1 MDLQLALMAGVD
13 IPVPECHIILHQPR
27 IKEISYIGE
36 SVFFTAVQCLSL
48 NKTSFIEDESL
59 LNTTSNF
66 QIFMTVMS
74 SDEAVEKKQNVLQLL
89 TLMFPQ
95 YKIILTPRSILLN
108 GNDSQSI
115 IDESNFDTFQEV
127 IRKVFC
133 TSSSPMDQT
142 TFNPAD
148 KKAEEI
154 AAKLMKARQKV
165 AEQNGAGG
173 SSVFS
178 QYLSILTVGLNSM
191 SMSELLNLTMYQLY
205 DLIERY
211 MLFTNWDMDIRSRLA
226 GGKPDSKPDNWMKN
240 IH

>member
-1 MDLQLALMAGVD
+1 MYLRLALMAGVD

-74 SDEAVEKKQNVLQLL
+74 SDEAVEKKQDVLQLL
-89 TLMFPQ
+89 TLLFPQ
-95 YKIILTPRSILLN
+95 YKIILTPRSILFN
-108 GNDSQSI
+108 GNDSQSM
-115 IDESNFDTFQEV
+115 IDESNFDIFQEIV
-127 IRKVFC
+127 RKIFC

-154 AAKLMKARQKV
+154 AAKLMKARQRV
-165 AEQNGAGG
+165 AEQNGAAG

-178 QYLSILTVGLNSM
+178 QYLSILTIGLSSM
-191 SMSELLNLTMYQLY
+191 SISDLLNLTMYQLY

>member
-1 MDLQLALMAGVD
+1 MISELALMTGVD
-13 IPVPECHIILHQPR
+13 IPIVECQLILHQPK
-27 IKEISYIGE
+27 IKEIALIGE
-36 SVFFTAVQCLSL
+36 THFFTAVQCLCLS
-48 NKTSFIEDESL
+48 KTSFIEDESL
-59 LNTTSNF
+59 LNSTSNF

-74 SDEAVEKKQNVLQLL
+74 SEEAVEKKKDVLQLL
-89 TLMFPQ
+89 TLLFPQ
-95 YKIILTPRSILLN
+95 YKIILTPRSILFN

-115 IDESNFDTFQEV
+115 IDESNFDIFQTV
-127 IRKVFC
+127 ARKIFC

-154 AAKLMKARQKV
+154 AAKLMRARQRV
-165 AEQNGAGG
+165 AEQDGAVG
-173 SSVFS
+173 SSIFS
-178 QYLSILTVGLNSM
+178 RYLSILTVGLSSM
-191 SMSELLNLTMYQLY
+191 SISELMNLTMYQLY

>member
-1 MDLQLALMAGVD
+1 MYLRLALMAGVD

-95 YKIILTPRSILLN
+95 YKIILTPRSILFN
-108 GNDSQSI
+108 GNDSQSM
-115 IDESNFDTFQEV
+115 IDESNFDIFQEIV
-127 IRKVFC
+127 RKIFC

-154 AAKLMKARQKV
+154 AAKLMKARQRV
-165 AEQNGAGG
+165 AEQNGAAG

-178 QYLSILTVGLNSM
+178 QYLSILTIGLSSM
-191 SMSELLNLTMYQLY
+191 SISDLLNLTMYQLY

>member
-1 MDLQLALMAGVD
+1 MDLRLALMAGVD

-95 YKIILTPRSILLN
+95 YKIILTPRSILFN
-108 GNDSQSI
+108 GNDSQSM
-115 IDESNFDTFQEV
+115 IDESNFDTFQEI

-154 AAKLMKARQKV
+154 AAKLMKARQRV
-165 AEQNGAGG
+165 AEQNGAVG
-173 SSVFS
+173 SSIFS

-191 SMSELLNLTMYQLY
+191 PMSELLNLTMYQLY

>member
-1 MDLQLALMAGVD
+1 MDLRLALMAGVD

-48 NKTSFIEDESL
+48 NKTSFIEDENL

-95 YKIILTPRSILLN
+95 YKIILTPRSILFN
-108 GNDSQSI
+108 GNDSQSM
-115 IDESNFDTFQEV
+115 IDESNFDTFQEI

-154 AAKLMKARQKV
+154 AAKLMKARQRV

>member
-1 MDLQLALMAGVD
+1 MDLRLALMAGVD

-59 LNTTSNF
+59 LNSTNNF

-95 YKIILTPRSILLN
+95 YKTILTPRSILFN
-108 GNDSQSI
+108 GNDTQSM
-115 IDESNFDTFQEV
+115 IDESNFDIFQDV

-154 AAKLMKARQKV
+154 AAKLMKARQRV
-165 AEQNGAGG
+165 AEQNGAAG
-173 SSVFS
+173 SSVFT

-191 SMSELLNLTMYQLY
+191 SMSDLLNLTMYQLY

>member
-1 MDLQLALMAGVD
+1 MDLRLALMAGVD
-13 IPVPECHIILHQPR
+13 IPVPECHLILHQPK
-27 IKEISYIGE
+27 IKEISFIGE
-36 SVFFTAVQCLSL
+36 SVFFTAVQCLCL

-59 LNTTSNF
+59 LNATSNF

-74 SDEAVEKKQNVLQLL
+74 SDEAVEKKQDVLQLL
-89 TLMFPQ
+89 TLLFPQ
-95 YKIILTPRSILLN
+95 YKIILTPRSILFN
-108 GNDSQSI
+108 GNDSQSM
-115 IDESNFDTFQEV
+115 IDESNFDIFQEIV
-127 IRKVFC
+127 RKIFC

-154 AAKLMKARQKV
+154 AAKLMEARQRV
-165 AEQNGAGG
+165 AEQNGAAG

-178 QYLSILTVGLNSM
+178 QYLSILTVGLSSM
-191 SMSELLNLTMYQLY
+191 SMFDLLNLTMYQLY

>member
-1 MDLQLALMAGVD
+1 MDYRLALMAGTD
-13 IPVPECHIILHQPR
+13 IPIPECKLILHQPKV
-27 IKEISYIGE
+27 KEIAFIGE
-36 SVFFTAVQCLSL
+36 QQFFMAIQCLSL
-48 NKTSFIEDESL
+48 NKQTFIEDESL
-59 LNTTSNF
+59 LNNTSNF

-74 SDEAVEKKQNVLQLL
+74 SDEAIDKKESVLQLL
-89 TLMFPQ
+89 TLLFPNH
-95 YKIILTPRSILLN
+95 KIILTPRSILLN
-108 GNDSQSI
+108 GNDSQSM

-154 AAKLMKARQKV
+154 AAKLMKARQRV
-165 AEQNGAGG
+165 AEQNGAVG
-173 SSVFS
+173 SSIFS

>member
-1 MDLQLALMAGVD
+1 MDLRLALMAGVD

-66 QIFMTVMS
+66 QIFMAVMS

-95 YKIILTPRSILLN
+95 YKIILTPRSILFN
-108 GNDSQSI
+108 GNDTQSM

-154 AAKLMKARQKV
+154 AAKLMKARQRV

-178 QYLSILTVGLNSM
+178 QYLSILTVGLSSM
-191 SMSELLNLTMYQLY
+191 SISDLMNLTMYQLY

-226 GGKPDSKPDNWMKN
+226 GEKPDSKPDNWMKN

>member
-1 MDLQLALMAGVD
+1 MDYRLALMAGID
-13 IPVPECHIILHQPR
+13 IPIPECKLILHQPKV
-27 IKEISYIGE
+27 KEIAFIGE
-36 SVFFTAVQCLSL
+36 QQFFMAIQCLSL
-48 NKTSFIEDESL
+48 NKQTFIEDESL
-59 LNTTSNF
+59 LNNTSNF

-74 SDEAVEKKQNVLQLL
+74 SDEAIDKKESVLQLL
-89 TLMFPQ
+89 TLLFPNH
-95 YKIILTPRSILLN
+95 KIILTPRSILLN
-108 GNDSQSI
+108 GNDSQSM

-154 AAKLMKARQKV
+154 AAKLMKARQRV
-165 AEQNGAGG
+165 AEQNGAVG
-173 SSVFS
+173 SSIFS

-191 SMSELLNLTMYQLY
+191 PMSELLNLTMYQLY

>member
-1 MDLQLALMAGVD
+1 MDLRLALMAGVD

-95 YKIILTPRSILLN
+95 YKIILTPRSILFN
-108 GNDSQSI
+108 GNDTQSM
-115 IDESNFDTFQEV
+115 IDESNFDIFQDIV
-127 IRKVFC
+127 RKIFC

-154 AAKLMKARQKV
+154 AAKLMKARQRV
-165 AEQNGAGG
+165 AEQNGAAG

-178 QYLSILTVGLNSM
+178 QYLSILTVGLSSM
-191 SMSELLNLTMYQLY
+191 SMFDLLNLTMYQLY

>member
-1 MDLQLALMAGVD
+1 MDLRLALMAGVD

-95 YKIILTPRSILLN
+95 YKIILTPRSMLLN
-108 GNDSQSI
+108 GNDSQSM
-115 IDESNFDTFQEV
+115 IDESNFDTFQEI

-154 AAKLMKARQKV
+154 AAKLMKARQRV
-165 AEQNGAGG
+165 AEQNGAVG
-173 SSVFS
+173 SSIFS

-191 SMSELLNLTMYQLY
+191 PMSELLNLTMYQLY

>member
-1 MDLQLALMAGVD
+1 MTSNLSLITGID
-13 IPVPECHIILHQPR
+13 IPIVECRLVLHQPK
-27 IKEISYIGE
+27 IKEIAFMGE
-36 SVFFTAVQCLSL
+36 TQFFTAVQCLCL

-59 LNTTSNF
+59 LNNTSNF

-89 TLMFPQ
+89 ALLFPQ
-95 YKIILTPRSILLN
+95 YKIILTPRSVLFN
-108 GNDSQSI
+108 GNDSQSM
-115 IDESNFDTFQEV
+115 IDESNFDTFQE
-127 IRKVFC
+127 IARKVFC

-154 AAKLMKARQKV
+154 AAKLMRARQRV

>member
-1 MDLQLALMAGVD
+1 MISNLALMTGID
-13 IPVPECHIILHQPR
+13 IPIEECQLILHQPR
-27 IKEISYIGE
+27 IKEIAFMGE
-36 SVFFTAVQCLSL
+36 SQFFTAVQCLCL

-59 LNTTSNF
+59 LNSTNNF

-74 SDEAVEKKQNVLQLL
+74 SDEAIDKKESVLQLL
-89 TLMFPQ
+89 TLLFPQ
-95 YKIILTPRSILLN
+95 HKTILTPRSILFN
-108 GNDSQSI
+108 GNDSQSM
-115 IDESNFDTFQEV
+115 IDESNFDIFQDV
-127 IRKVFC
+127 VRKVFC

-154 AAKLMKARQKV
+154 AAKLMKARQRV
-165 AEQNGAGG
+165 AEQNGAAG
-173 SSVFS
+173 SSVFT

-191 SMSELLNLTMYQLY
+191 SMSDLLNLTMYQLY

>member
-1 MDLQLALMAGVD
+1 MDLRLALMAGVD

-95 YKIILTPRSILLN
+95 YKTILTPRSILFN
-108 GNDSQSI
+108 GNDSQSM
-115 IDESNFDTFQEV
+115 IDESNFDIFQDV

-154 AAKLMKARQKV
+154 AAKLMKARQRV
-165 AEQNGAGG
+165 AEQNGAAG
-173 SSVFS
+173 SSVFT

-191 SMSELLNLTMYQLY
+191 SMSDLLNLTMYQLY

-211 MLFTNWDMDIRSRLA
+211 MLYTNWDMDIRSRLA

>member
-1 MDLQLALMAGVD
+1 MISELALMTGVD
-13 IPVPECHIILHQPR
+13 IPIVECQLILHQPK
-27 IKEISYIGE
+27 IKEIALIGE
-36 SVFFTAVQCLSL
+36 THFFTAVQCLCLS
-48 NKTSFIEDESL
+48 KTSFIEDESL
-59 LNTTSNF
+59 LNSTSNF

-74 SDEAVEKKQNVLQLL
+74 SEEAVEKKKDVLQLL
-89 TLMFPQ
+89 TLLFPQ
-95 YKIILTPRSILLN
+95 YKIILTPRSILFN

-115 IDESNFDTFQEV
+115 IDESNFDIFQTV
-127 IRKVFC
+127 ARKIFC

-154 AAKLMKARQKV
+154 AAKLMRARQRV
-165 AEQNGAGG
+165 AEQDGAAG
-173 SSVFS
+173 SSIFS
-178 QYLSILTVGLNSM
+178 RYLSILTVGLSSM
-191 SMSELLNLTMYQLY
+191 SISELMNLTMYQLY

>member
-1 MDLQLALMAGVD
+1 MDYRLALMAGID
-13 IPVPECHIILHQPR
+13 IPIPECKLILHQPKV
-27 IKEISYIGE
+27 KEIAFIGE
-36 SVFFTAVQCLSL
+36 QQFFMAIQCLSL
-48 NKTSFIEDESL
+48 NKQTFIEDESL
-59 LNTTSNF
+59 LNNTSNF

-74 SDEAVEKKQNVLQLL
+74 FDEAIDKKESVLQLL
-89 TLMFPQ
+89 TLLFPNH
-95 YKIILTPRSILLN
+95 KIILTPRSILLN
-108 GNDSQSI
+108 GNDSQSM

-165 AEQNGAGG
+165 AEQNGAAG
-173 SSVFS
+173 SSVFT

-191 SMSELLNLTMYQLY
+191 SMSDLLNLTMYQLY

>member
-1 MDLQLALMAGVD
+1 MVSDLALMTGID
-13 IPVPECHIILHQPR
+13 IPIVECQLILHQPK
-27 IKEISYIGE
+27 IKEIALIGE
-36 SVFFTAVQCLSL
+36 SHFFTAVQCLCLS
-48 NKTSFIEDESL
+48 KTSFIEDESL
-59 LNTTSNF
+59 LNSTSNF

-74 SDEAVEKKQNVLQLL
+74 SEEAVEKKKDVLQLL
-89 TLMFPQ
+89 TLLFPQ
-95 YKIILTPRSILLN
+95 YKIILTPRSILFN
-108 GNDSQSI
+108 GNDSQSM
-115 IDESNFDTFQEV
+115 IDESNFDIFQTV
-127 IRKVFC
+127 ARKIFC

-154 AAKLMKARQKV
+154 AAKLMKARQRV
-165 AEQNGAGG
+165 AEQNGSAG

-178 QYLSILTVGLNSM
+178 QYLSILTVGLSSM
-191 SMSELLNLTMYQLY
+191 SISDLMNLTMYQLY

>member
-1 MDLQLALMAGVD
+1 MDLRLALMAGVD

-95 YKIILTPRSILLN
+95 YKIILTPRSILFN
-108 GNDSQSI
+108 GNDSQSM
-115 IDESNFDTFQEV
+115 IDESNFDIFQDIV
-127 IRKVFC
+127 RKIFC

-154 AAKLMKARQKV
+154 AAKLMKARQRV
-165 AEQNGAGG
+165 AEQNGAAG

-178 QYLSILTVGLNSM
+178 QYLSILTVGLSSM
-191 SMSELLNLTMYQLY
+191 SIFDLMNLTMYQLY

>member
-1 MDLQLALMAGVD
+1 MDYRLALMAGID
-13 IPVPECHIILHQPR
+13 IPIPECKLILHQPKV
-27 IKEISYIGE
+27 KEIAFIGE
-36 SVFFTAVQCLSL
+36 QQFFMAIQCLSL
-48 NKTSFIEDESL
+48 NKQTFIEDESL
-59 LNTTSNF
+59 LNNTSNF

-74 SDEAVEKKQNVLQLL
+74 SDEAIDTKESVLQLL

-108 GNDSQSI
+108 GNDSQSM

-154 AAKLMKARQKV
+154 AAKLMKARQRV
-165 AEQNGAGG
+165 AEQNGAAG
-173 SSVFS
+173 SSVFT

-191 SMSELLNLTMYQLY
+191 SMSDLLNLTMYQLY

>member
-1 MDLQLALMAGVD
+1 MDLRLALMAGVD

-95 YKIILTPRSILLN
+95 YKIILTPRSMLLN
-108 GNDSQSI
+108 GNDSQSM
-115 IDESNFDTFQEV
+115 IDESNFDTFQEI

-154 AAKLMKARQKV
+154 AAKLMKARQRV
-165 AEQNGAGG
+165 AEQNGAAG
-173 SSVFS
+173 SSVFT

-191 SMSELLNLTMYQLY
+191 SMSDLLNLTMYQLY

>member
-1 MDLQLALMAGVD
+1 MDYRLALMAGTD
-13 IPVPECHIILHQPR
+13 IPIPECKLILHQPKV
-27 IKEISYIGE
+27 KEIAFIGE
-36 SVFFTAVQCLSL
+36 QQFFMAIQCLSL
-48 NKTSFIEDESL
+48 NKQTFIEDESL
-59 LNTTSNF
+59 LNNTSNF

-74 SDEAVEKKQNVLQLL
+74 SDEAIDKKESVLQLL
-89 TLMFPQ
+89 TLLFPNH
-95 YKIILTPRSILLN
+95 KIILTPRSMLLN
-108 GNDSQSI
+108 GNDSQSM
-115 IDESNFDTFQEV
+115 IDESNFDTFQEI

-154 AAKLMKARQKV
+154 AAKLMKARQRV

>member
-1 MDLQLALMAGVD
+1 MDLRLALMAGVD

-59 LNTTSNF
+59 LNITSNF

-154 AAKLMKARQKV
+154 AAKLMKARQRV

-226 GGKPDSKPDNWMKN
+226 GSKPDSKPDNWMKN

>member
-1 MDLQLALMAGVD
+1 MDLRLALMAGVD

-95 YKIILTPRSILLN
+95 YKIILTPRSMLLN
-108 GNDSQSI
+108 GNDSQSM
-115 IDESNFDTFQEV
+115 IDESNFDIFQDV

-154 AAKLMKARQKV
+154 AAKLMKARQRV
-165 AEQNGAGG
+165 AEQNGAAG
-173 SSVFS
+173 SSVFT

-191 SMSELLNLTMYQLY
+191 SMSDLLNLTMYQLY

-211 MLFTNWDMDIRSRLA
+211 GLYAAWDIDVRSRLA
-226 GGKPDSKPDNWMKN
+226 GGTPDSKPDNWMKN

>member
-1 MDLQLALMAGVD
+1 MDYRLALMAGID
-13 IPVPECHIILHQPR
+13 IPIPECKLILHQPKV
-27 IKEISYIGE
+27 KEIAFIGE
-36 SVFFTAVQCLSL
+36 QQFFMAIQCLSL
-48 NKTSFIEDESL
+48 NKQTFIEDESL
-59 LNTTSNF
+59 LNNTSNF

-74 SDEAVEKKQNVLQLL
+74 SDEAIDKKESVLQLL
-89 TLMFPQ
+89 TLLFPNH
-95 YKIILTPRSILLN
+95 KIILTPRSILLN
-108 GNDSQSI
+108 GNDSQSM

-154 AAKLMKARQKV
+154 AAKLMKARQRV
-165 AEQNGAGG
+165 AEQNGAVG
-173 SSVFS
+173 SSIFS